1 MRPFPPGYRTKNAS
15 LFLSMLLILAL
26 SSCIYQVHSN
36 TTSDSLFSNKCT
48 YPDIG
53 PESNDLPKDITKY
66 ERILK
71 EKPDKETLASAYLR
85 LASLYSSHRN
95 PSPDYA
101 RTLKL
106 LNNYSTLEP
115 DKAKSETFQ
124 YWYSIISYINKLRQ
138 QTAGL
143 QKENAE
149 LKEVIEELKHLDI
162 RIEEKR
168 KQVK

>member
-1 MRPFPPGYRTKNAS
+1 MRPSPLRYRTKNAS
-15 LFLSMLLILAL
+15 LFLSILLILAL
-26 SSCIYQVHSN
+26 SSCIYQIHN
-36 TTSDSLFSNKCT
+36 DTTSDSLFSKKCT

-53 PESNDLPKDITKY
+53 LDSNDLPKEITKY
-66 ERILK
+66 EQVLK
-71 EKPDKETLASAYLR
+71 EKPDKETLAAAYLQ

-95 PSPDYA
+95 PSPDYV

-106 LNNYSTLEP
+106 LNDYSTLEP
-115 DKAKSETFQ
+115 DKAKAETFQ
-124 YWYSIISYINKLRQ
+124 YWYSIISYINKLRHE
-138 QTAGL
+138 TAGL